1 MCVYKPPW
9 QDEDDDEDVVP
20 KPIKNL
26 LGKTYMF
33 QIKINPNKIFTTKQ
47 NFTAKYVFED
57 HEYKQLQHEQV
68 YYVNW

>member
-1 MCVYKPPW
+1 MYYIYIYKSPW

-33 QIKINPNKIFTTKQ
+33 
-47 NFTAKYVFED
+47 
-57 HEYKQLQHEQV
+57 
-68 YYVNW
+68 